1 MKQTNRIFFIVLAIL
16 LPLLGG
22 GSVFFLTRNV
32 PAACIVLGLSA
43 LQVLFTAWQRHRE
56 QAYWRSVA
64 AQLSDLCD
72 CLLFLEHREIF
83 PRNEDTVLSKF
94 QDKVLKLV
102 TILQQ
107 KNEDSRQAQENLK
120 GLISDLSHQLKTPIA
135 SLKLYT
141 ALLEEPALTEQQRKQ
156 YTEVLRTAVDRLVFL
171 SESMIQLSRLES
183 GLIQLQPEE
192 KSLNQTVL
200 MAVKNVFVKAKQ
212 RHITLTYDS
221 ESDITLVHDQRWTAE
236 AIFNLLDNAVK
247 YAPSGST
254 VAIRVRELGLF
265 AAVDVTDQADPIPE
279 SERSRIF
286 QRFYRGQNS
295 RNTEG
300 IGIGLYLAREIA
312 MKQNG
317 HLNLRC
323 GSVGNTFSLLLFQ
336 KKETNAEQRSDQEK

>member
-1 MKQTNRIFFIVLAIL
+1 MKKTNRILSITLEIL
-16 LPLLGG
+16 FPLLCFGN
-22 GSVFFLTRNV
+22 VFFLTQNLL
-32 PAACIVLGLSA
+32 AAGIILVLSA
-43 LQVLFTAWQRHRE
+43 CQSFFLEWQTRKE
-56 QAYWRSVA
+56 QAYWSNIA

-72 CLLFLEHREIF
+72 CLLSLEHREIF
-83 PRNEDTVLSKF
+83 SRNEDTILSKL

-107 KNEDSRQAQENLK
+107 KNEDSLQAQENMK

-141 ALLEEPALTEQQRKQ
+141 ALLEEPTLTEQQRKQ
-156 YTEVLRTAVDRLVFL
+156 YTEVLRTAIDRLIFL

-183 GLIQLQPEE
+183 GLIQLQLEE

-200 MAVKNVFVKAKQ
+200 MAIKNVFAKAKQ
-212 RHITLTYDS
+212 HHITLTYDS
-221 ESDITLVHDQRWTAE
+221 EKELSLIHDQRWTAE

-247 YAPSGST
+247 YSPPGST

-265 AAVDVTDQADPIPE
+265 VAVDVTDQAEPIPE
-279 SERSRIF
+279 DERSRIF

-295 RNTEG
+295 KTTEG
-300 IGIGLYLAREIA
+300 IGIGLYLARKIA
-312 MKQNG
+312 TEQNG

-323 GSVGNTFSLLLFQ
+323 HSDGNTFSLMLFQ
-336 KKETNAEQRSDQEK
+336 R

>member
-1 MKQTNRIFFIVLAIL
+1 MKQTNRILSITLEIL
-16 LPLLGG
+16 FPLLCF
-22 GSVFFLTRNV
+22 GSVFFLTQNLL
-32 PAACIVLGLSA
+32 AAGIILVLSA
-43 LQVLFTAWQRHRE
+43 CQSFFLEWQTRKE
-56 QAYWRSVA
+56 QAYWSNIA

-72 CLLFLEHREIF
+72 CLLSLEHREIF
-83 PRNEDTVLSKF
+83 SRNEDTIFSKL

-107 KNEDSRQAQENLK
+107 KNEDSLQAQENMK

-141 ALLEEPALTEQQRKQ
+141 ALLEEPTLTEQQQKQ
-156 YTEVLRTAVDRLVFL
+156 YTEVLRTAIDRLIFL

-183 GLIQLQPEE
+183 GLIQLQLEE

-200 MAVKNVFVKAKQ
+200 MAIKNVFAKAKQ
-212 RHITLTYDS
+212 HHITLTYDS
-221 ESDITLVHDQRWTAE
+221 EKELSLMHDQRWTAE

-247 YAPSGST
+247 YSPPGST

-265 AAVDVTDQADPIPE
+265 VAVDVTDQAEPIPE
-279 SERSRIF
+279 DERSRIF

-295 RNTEG
+295 KATEG
-300 IGIGLYLAREIA
+300 IGIGLHLARKIA
-312 MKQNG
+312 TEQNG

-323 GSVGNTFSLLLFQ
+323 RSNGNTFSILLFQ
-336 KKETNAEQRSDQEK
+336 R

>member
-1 MKQTNRIFFIVLAIL
+1 MKQTNRILSITLEIL
-16 LPLLGG
+16 FPLLCF
-22 GSVFFLTRNV
+22 GSVFFLTQNLLAV
-32 PAACIVLGLSA
+32 GIILVLSA
-43 LQVLFTAWQRHRE
+43 CQSFFLEWQTRKE
-56 QAYWRSVA
+56 QAYWSGIA

-72 CLLFLEHREIF
+72 CLLSLEHREIF
-83 PRNEDTVLSKF
+83 SRNEDTIFSKL

-107 KNEDSRQAQENLK
+107 KNEDSLQAQENMK

-141 ALLEEPALTEQQRKQ
+141 ALLEEPTLTEQQQKQ
-156 YTEVLRTAVDRLVFL
+156 YTEVLRTAIDRLIFL

-183 GLIQLQPEE
+183 GLIQLQLEE

-200 MAVKNVFVKAKQ
+200 MAIKNVFAKAKQ
-212 RHITLTYDS
+212 HHITLTYDS
-221 ESDITLVHDQRWTAE
+221 EKELSLMHDQRWTAE

-247 YAPSGST
+247 YSPPGST

-265 AAVDVTDQADPIPE
+265 VAVDVTDQAEPIPE
-279 SERSRIF
+279 DERSRIF

-295 RNTEG
+295 KATEG
-300 IGIGLYLAREIA
+300 IGIGLYLARKIA
-312 MKQNG
+312 TEQNG

-323 GSVGNTFSLLLFQ
+323 HSDGNTFSLMLFQ
-336 KKETNAEQRSDQEK
+336 R

>member
-1 MKQTNRIFFIVLAIL
+1 MKQTNRILSITLEIL
-16 LPLLGG
+16 FPLLCF
-22 GSVFFLTRNV
+22 GSVFFLTQNLL
-32 PAACIVLGLSA
+32 AAWIILVLSA
-43 LQVLFTAWQRHRE
+43 CQSFFLEWQTRKG
-56 QAYWRSVA
+56 QAYWSNIA

-72 CLLFLEHREIF
+72 CLLSLEHREIF
-83 PRNEDTVLSKF
+83 SRNEDTIFSKL

-107 KNEDSRQAQENLK
+107 KNEDSLQAQENMK

-141 ALLEEPALTEQQRKQ
+141 ALLEEPTLTEQQRKQ
-156 YTEVLRTAVDRLVFL
+156 YTEVLRTAIDRLIFL

-183 GLIQLQPEE
+183 GLIQLQLEE

-200 MAVKNVFVKAKQ
+200 MAIKNVFAKAKQ
-212 RHITLTYDS
+212 HHITLTYDS
-221 ESDITLVHDQRWTAE
+221 EIELSLIHDQRWTAE

-247 YAPSGST
+247 YSPPGST

-265 AAVDVTDQADPIPE
+265 VAVDVTDQAEPIPE
-279 SERSRIF
+279 NERSRIF

-295 RNTEG
+295 KATEG
-300 IGIGLYLAREIA
+300 IGIGLYLARKIA
-312 MKQNG
+312 TEQNG

-323 GSVGNTFSLLLFQ
+323 HSDGNTFSLMLFQ
-336 KKETNAEQRSDQEK
+336 R

>member
-1 MKQTNRIFFIVLAIL
+1 MEKHNEANKSDTFYYFRNSVSTAL
-16 LPLLGG
+16 LWKRFL
-22 GSVFFLTRNV
+22 SDTKSSSCWDYIQSFFLEWQTRK
-32 PAACIVLGLSA
+32 
-43 LQVLFTAWQRHRE
+43 E
-56 QAYWRSVA
+56 QAYWSGIA

-72 CLLFLEHREIF
+72 CLLSLEHREIF
-83 PRNEDTVLSKF
+83 SRNEDTILSKL

-107 KNEDSRQAQENLK
+107 KNEDSLQAQENMK

-141 ALLEEPALTEQQRKQ
+141 ALLEEPTLTEQQQKQ
-156 YTEVLRTAVDRLVFL
+156 YTEVLRTAIDRLIFL

-183 GLIQLQPEE
+183 GLIQLQLEE

-200 MAVKNVFVKAKQ
+200 MAIKNVFAKAKQ
-212 RHITLTYDS
+212 HHITLTYDS
-221 ESDITLVHDQRWTAE
+221 EKELSLIHDQRWTAE

-247 YAPSGST
+247 YSPPGST

-265 AAVDVTDQADPIPE
+265 VAVDVTDQAEPIPE
-279 SERSRIF
+279 DERSRIF

-295 RNTEG
+295 KTTEG
-300 IGIGLYLAREIA
+300 IGIGLYLARKIA
-312 MKQNG
+312 TEQNG

-323 GSVGNTFSLLLFQ
+323 HSDGNTFSLMLFQ
-336 KKETNAEQRSDQEK
+336 R